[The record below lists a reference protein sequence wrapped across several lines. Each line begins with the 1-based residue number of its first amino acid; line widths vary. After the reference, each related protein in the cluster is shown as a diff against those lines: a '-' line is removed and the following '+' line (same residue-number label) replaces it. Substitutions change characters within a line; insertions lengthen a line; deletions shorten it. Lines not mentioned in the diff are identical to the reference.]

1 MQYWKK
7 PNNGRV
13 QRVEDIE
20 LKKHPEKLFDL
31 ENQGYERI
39 MDEDDF
45 SPYKKS
51 FVKKT
56 IKKLKKK

>member
-39 MDEDDF
+39 MGEDDF

>member
-39 MDEDDF
+39 MDEDAF